1 MAIVTKILSEEKK
14 KYRNSDKEYI
24 LLTLLLDDGTEVTT
38 PKDIKVGD
46 KVYTWY
52 QIMVAKV

>member
-1 MAIVTKILSEEKK
+1 MAVVTKILSTEKK
-14 KYRNSDKEYI
+14 KYRGSDKEYT

-38 PKDIKVGD
+38 TKDIKVGD

>member
-1 MAIVTKILSEEKK
+1 MAYVIEVLSEEKK
-14 KYRNSDKEYI
+14 RYKDGGKEYV
-24 LLTLLLDDGTEVTT
+24 LRKLLLDDGTEVTT
-38 PKDIKVGD
+38 TKDIKVGD